1 MNHSTPP
8 ALALASALDSL
19 PAELV
24 PQVRHHFQALAE
36 RVEAFR
42 RQPPT
47 PQTTYQFENEL
58 AQQLRALGQTVLAWT
73 FNHLEPD
80 DVHDLPAQIIWDH
93 QAYRR
98 RPKSGNRSLDSLF
111 GPIRLRRVR
120 YEAVEAGEPSLVPL
134 EMALGI
140 EADRAT
146 AALAERVGHAAAA
159 HTQAAVRALLAQQH
173 GVHWSVQTLRKVTAH
188 LSAGLAEHRQAAQAA
203 KLVHTLQQATAS
215 AGPHAPTVCV
225 GRDGVMVPLRD
236 RKAYG
241 EAAAA
246 TVSVLD
252 RHGRRLYTAYLGRM
266 PEPEQKTLSQQLTSL
281 LVVLLTLWPGRWPR
295 WQYLTDGGY
304 QPTQYFRQVLRNLRH
319 PQSGRRLRWEW
330 VIDFFHACSYLTQ
343 LGEALYGT
351 TRRGWAWAAKTRHWL
366 RHKAGG
372 IQRVLY
378 SAAAVH
384 ARQTLSAAEQREYA
398 KAWNYLQKRKR
409 RMDYA
414 GYKSR
419 GLAVGSGV
427 TEAACKT
434 VFTQRLKQSGMR
446 WQVSGG
452 QVIVDLRILV
462 LSQVWKETHQAYL
475 IAKPQLPI
483 GTIGKSNTNP
493 LAIAA

>member
-1 MNHSTPP
+1 MNHSTSP
-8 ALALASALDSL
+8 ARSRPARSTPCRPSCCRRSVTISRPWPRASKPSAAS
-19 PAELV
+19 
-24 PQVRHHFQALAE
+24 H
-36 RVEAFR
+36 R
-42 RQPPT
+42 RQRRPT
-47 PQTTYQFENEL
+47 SSRTIWPGSSAPSARRY
-58 AQQLRALGQTVLAWT
+58 VAWT

-80 DVHDLPAQIIWDH
+80 DLDDLPAQIIWDN

-111 GPIRLRRVR
+111 GPLRLQRVR
-120 YEAVEAGEPSLVPL
+120 YEPVEAGEPSLFPL

-159 HTQAAVRALLAQQH
+159 HTQAGVRALLAQQH

-203 KLVHTLQQATAS
+203 KLVEALQQATTS
-215 AGPHAPTVCV
+215 VGPHAPTVCV

-241 EAAAA
+241 EASAA
-246 TVSVLD
+246 TISVLD
-252 RHGRRLYTAYLGRM
+252 RRGRRRYTAYLGRM
-266 PEPEQKTLSQQLTSL
+266 PEHGATDLIAAVDEPTLGLADVVAGAVAALAVPDRWRLSSDAVFSPGVASTASSAERPAPALGMGDRFLPCVWLPDETGGGAVRDDTARGGL
-281 LVVLLTLWPGRWPR
+281 GREDAALVAAQGWAA
-295 WQYLTDGGY
+295 
-304 QPTQYFRQVLRNLRH
+304 F
-319 PQSGRRLRWEW
+319 SG
-330 VIDFFHACSYLTQ
+330 CC
-343 LGEALYGT
+343 
-351 TRRGWAWAAKTRHWL
+351 TRRQPCMRA
-366 RHKAGG
+366 
-372 IQRVLY
+372 
-378 SAAAVH
+378 SE
-384 ARQTLSAAEQREYA
+384 LSAAEQRQYE

-414 GYKSR
+414 GCKRR

-446 WQVSGG
+446 WQVGGG

-462 LSQVWKETHQAYL
+462 LSQVWQETHQAYL
-475 IAKPQLPI
+475 SP
-483 GTIGKSNTNP
+483 SHNSR
-493 LAIAA
+493 